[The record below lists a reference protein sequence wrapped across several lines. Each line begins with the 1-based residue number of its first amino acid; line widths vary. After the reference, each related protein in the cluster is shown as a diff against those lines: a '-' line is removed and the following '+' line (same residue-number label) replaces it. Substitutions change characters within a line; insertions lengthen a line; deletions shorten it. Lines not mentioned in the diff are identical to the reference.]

1 MAQITLR
8 GNQTH
13 SRKQTTSPS
22 DDGYDKLWEL
32 RPTPCKGIGMFAKTN
47 ISGGTRLLADQ
58 CLLHLPGPKTLLIDI
73 ERAFD
78 QLSPSQQEAYMKLHC
93 PDRPGRSPIV
103 RIWEANCFRVG
114 EGAGIFLKASRINHS
129 CTPNAHFAWNTTIQR
144 ETVHAIV
151 DIPANEEI
159 TISYCR
165 PHSDIYHRRI
175 RLEAYG
181 FDCDCAPCA
190 QDTASGRAS
199 EEHRRRMEE
208 LFEEIT
214 KIRDNPWITAARHF
228 RDDEL
233 QARLELIKVL
243 EKENLFQL
251 ELGNQYHCAATCYE
265 RLGDMEKALKYAK
278 EGARI
283 DLTCVGPDSEILESD
298 QARIHELEEISC
310 RIRYSART
318 Q

>member
-1 MAQITLR
+1 MAQVTLE
-8 GNQTH
+8 GNQDNSH
-13 SRKQTTSPS
+13 KQTTSPS

-58 CLLHLPGPKTLLIDI
+58 CLLYLPGRKFLLTDI

-78 QLSPSQQEAYMKLHC
+78 QLSPSEQEAYMKLHC

-103 RIWEANCFRVG
+103 RIWDANCFEVG

-129 CTPNAHFAWNTTIQR
+129 CTPNAHFSWNATIQR
-144 ETVHAIV
+144 ETVHTIV

-159 TISYCR
+159 TVSYCR
-165 PHSDIYHRRI
+165 PHSDIDYRRKRI
-175 RLEAYG
+175 EPYG

-190 QDTASGRAS
+190 QDTASGKES
-199 EEHRRRMEE
+199 EKHRRTMDE
-208 LFEEIT
+208 LYQDIT
-214 KIRDNPWITAARHF
+214 KILDDPWIAVRQHWC
-228 RDDEL
+228 DDEL
-233 QARLELIKVL
+233 KARLKYIDLL
-243 EKENLFQL
+243 EKEKLFEV

-265 RLGDMEKALKYAK
+265 RLGDMEKALEYAK

-283 DLTCVGPDSEILESD
+283 DLTCVGPDSEILERD
-298 QARIHELEEISC
+298 QAMIHGLEEVTR
-310 RIRYSART
+310 RIR
-318 Q
+318 